1 MTIRKTFKKA
11 IEKGRILF
19 RVEPD
24 PFPSAPGV
32 SEHDASVIVG
42 EAARR
47 LYDDIE
53 FYGPGADAANARRE
67 AAIPRRDARILAR
80 IPAKEKAIAIVKAE
94 DPHDATKKKRRRMTR
109 RERLEARAEKLRSE
123 IASLKG
129 KK

>member
-11 IEKGRILF
+11 IEKGRILI

-32 SEHDASVIVG
+32 SEHDGSVIVS

-53 FYGPGADAANARRE
+53 FYGPGAEAANARRE
-67 AAIPRRDARILAR
+67 AEITRRDARILAR
-80 IPAKEKAIAIVKAE
+80 IPAKEKAIAKAE
-94 DPHDATKKKRRRMTR
+94 DPHDAPKKKRRLSKRGR
-109 RERLEARAEKLRSE
+109 LEKKAIALRAEIERL
-123 IASLKG
+123 
-129 KK
+129 KKK